1 MVKKIVMVV
10 LMPTT
15 LLANAYAA
23 SIQDSLRTTIYF
35 RPGYS
40 LLELSYRDNAAN
52 MKALTQGIQ
61 TIKGNPC
68 VQLQHIRILS
78 AASPEGNSALNKR
91 VAKRRGERLRNYLK
105 ETLVLPDS
113 IFTVSSAGED
123 WQGLAALMA
132 KEKTPWRNKALQ
144 IIRHTPEWVTR
155 NGKVVDGRKRQ
166 LQNLDGGKAWKY
178 MLDNHFYTLR
188 TGAVVVCEVKTLAD
202 EVHVDRTHA
211 EAHEGSH
218 ADLADYADESKL
230 SAAEARPEP
239 ASQQAS
245 GQPASQQPASQ
256 SPSSPPFPAIPSQVN
271 PGQEPPPSSS
281 YFALKSNLLY
291 DALLVPNLSL
301 EASIGSGW
309 TLGAGG
315 MLAWWSKDA
324 KHRYWRIY
332 GGDLEIRKYFGT
344 LAKSKPLQGHHLGI
358 YGDFLTYDFE
368 FGAKGYQSK
377 ATYAAGIK
385 YGYSHPIA
393 KRLNLDFALGIGYL
407 HSNYKTYVPK
417 DGCYVYQETKKRK
430 WLGPTQAE
438 ISLVWLLGKGNTNTK
453 GNGNGKG
460 NTNKKKGGKK

>member
-91 VAKRRGERLRNYLK
+91 VAKRRGERLRDYLK

-123 WQGLAALMA
+123 WQGLASLIA

-144 IIRHTPEWVTR
+144 IIRHTPEWITR

-188 TGAVVVCEVKTLAD
+188 TGAVVVCEVKTLA
-202 EVHVDRTHA
+202 A
-211 EAHEGSH
+211 ESTP
-218 ADLADYADESKL
+218 
-230 SAAEARPEP
+230 SAAEARLEQARSEQARLES
-239 ASQQAS
+239 ASQQS
-245 GQPASQQPASQ
+245 ASQ
-256 SPSSPPFPAIPSQVN
+256 SPSSPPFPAIPSQVH
-271 PGQEPPPSSS
+271 PSSESQAPPVAS
-281 YFALKSNLLY
+281 YFALKSNLHY

-344 LAKSKPLQGHHLGI
+344 LQVQAPAGPPPRHLRRFPHLRFRVRSQGLPEQGHLCRRHQIRLLPPDSQPPQPRLRPGNRLPPFQLQNLRAE
-358 YGDFLTYDFE
+358 GWMLRLPGNQE
-368 FGAKGYQSK
+368 AKVARPNPGRNLPGM
-377 ATYAAGIK
+377 AA
-385 YGYSHPIA
+385 
-393 KRLNLDFALGIGYL
+393 R
-407 HSNYKTYVPK
+407 
-417 DGCYVYQETKKRK
+417 QRK
-430 WLGPTQAE
+430 HQ
-438 ISLVWLLGKGNTNTK
+438 
-453 GNGNGKG
+453 
-460 NTNKKKGGKK
+460 

>member
-91 VAKRRGERLRNYLK
+91 VAKRRGERLRDYLK

-123 WQGLAALMA
+123 WQGLAALIA
-132 KEKTPWRNKALQ
+132 REKTPWRNKALQ

-188 TGAVVVCEVKTLAD
+188 TGAVVVCEVKTLA
-202 EVHVDRTHA
+202 A
-211 EAHEGSH
+211 ESTP
-218 ADLADYADESKL
+218 
-230 SAAEARPEP
+230 SAAEA
-239 ASQQAS
+239 SQEQARLE
-245 GQPASQQPASQ
+245 PASQ
-256 SPSSPPFPAIPSQVN
+256 SPSSPPFPAIPSQVH
-271 PGQEPPPSSS
+271 PESQSPPVAS

-291 DALLVPNLSL
+291 DALLIPNLSL

-315 MLAWWSKDA
+315 MFAWWSKDA

-332 GGDLEIRKYFGT
+332 GGDLEIRKYFGA
-344 LAKSKPLQGHHLGI
+344 LSKSKPLQGHHLGI

-377 ATYAAGIK
+377 ATYAAGIR
-385 YGYSHPIA
+385 YGYSHPIG

-407 HSNYKTYVPK
+407 HSNYKTYVPR

-438 ISLVWLLGKGNTNTK
+438 ISLVWLLGKGNTN
-453 GNGNGKG
+453 
-460 NTNKKKGGKK
+460 KKKGGKK

>member
-91 VAKRRGERLRNYLK
+91 VAKRRGERLRDYLK

-123 WQGLAALMA
+123 WQGLAALIA

-188 TGAVVVCEVKTLAD
+188 TGAVVVCEVKTLA
-202 EVHVDRTHA
+202 A
-211 EAHEGSH
+211 ESTP
-218 ADLADYADESKL
+218 
-230 SAAEARPEP
+230 SAAEASLEQARLES
-239 ASQQAS
+239 ASQQS
-245 GQPASQQPASQ
+245 ASQ
-256 SPSSPPFPAIPSQVN
+256 SPSSPPFPAIPSQVH
-271 PGQEPPPSSS
+271 PSSESQAPPVAS

-315 MLAWWSKDA
+315 MFAWWSKDA

-344 LAKSKPLQGHHLGI
+344 LSKSKPLQGHHLGI

-393 KRLNLDFALGIGYL
+393 NRLNLDFALGIGYL
-407 HSNYKTYVPK
+407 HSNYKTYVPR

-438 ISLVWLLGKGNTNTK
+438 ISLVWLI
-453 GNGNGKG
+453 GKG

>member
-52 MKALTQGIQ
+52 MKALTLGIQ

-91 VAKRRGERLRNYLK
+91 VAKRRGERLRDYLK

-123 WQGLAALMA
+123 WQGLAALIA
-132 KEKTPWRNKALQ
+132 REKTPWRNKALQ

-188 TGAVVVCEVKTLAD
+188 TGAVVVCEVKTLA
-202 EVHVDRTHA
+202 A
-211 EAHEGSH
+211 ESTP
-218 ADLADYADESKL
+218 
-230 SAAEARPEP
+230 SAAEASLEQARPGAHAEARSEQARPE
-239 ASQQAS
+239 
-245 GQPASQQPASQ
+245 PASQ
-256 SPSSPPFPAIPSQVN
+256 SPSSPPFPAIPSQVH
-271 PGQEPPPSSS
+271 PEPQAPPVAS

-332 GGDLEIRKYFGT
+332 GGDLEIRKYFGA
-344 LAKSKPLQGHHLGI
+344 LSKSKPLQGHHLGI

-393 KRLNLDFALGIGYL
+393 NRLNLDFSLGIGYL
-407 HSNYKTYVPK
+407 HSNYKTYVPR

-438 ISLVWLLGKGNTNTK
+438 ISLVWLLGKGNTN
-453 GNGNGKG
+453 
-460 NTNKKKGGKK
+460 KKKGGKK

>member
-91 VAKRRGERLRNYLK
+91 VAKRRGERLRDYLK

-123 WQGLAALMA
+123 WQGLASLIA

-188 TGAVVVCEVKTLAD
+188 TGAVVVCEVKTLA
-202 EVHVDRTHA
+202 A
-211 EAHEGSH
+211 ESTP
-218 ADLADYADESKL
+218 
-230 SAAEARPEP
+230 SAAEASQEQARLDS
-239 ASQQAS
+239 ASQQS
-245 GQPASQQPASQ
+245 ASQ
-256 SPSSPPFPAIPSQVN
+256 SPSSPPFPAIPSQVH
-271 PGQEPPPSSS
+271 PAPQAPPVAS

-315 MLAWWSKDA
+315 MFAWWSKDA

-344 LAKSKPLQGHHLGI
+344 LSKSKPLQGHHLGI

-393 KRLNLDFALGIGYL
+393 NRLNLDFALGIGYL
-407 HSNYKTYVPK
+407 HSNYKTYVPR

-438 ISLVWLLGKGNTNTK
+438 ISLVWLLGKGNTN
-453 GNGNGKG
+453 
-460 NTNKKKGGKK
+460 KKKGGKK

>member
-91 VAKRRGERLRNYLK
+91 VAKRRGERLRDYLK

-123 WQGLAALMA
+123 WQGLAALIA

-188 TGAVVVCEVKTLAD
+188 TGAVVVCEVKTLA
-202 EVHVDRTHA
+202 A
-211 EAHEGSH
+211 ESTP
-218 ADLADYADESKL
+218 
-230 SAAEARPEP
+230 SAAEA
-239 ASQQAS
+239 SQEQARS
-245 GQPASQQPASQ
+245 EQARLESASQ
-256 SPSSPPFPAIPSQVN
+256 SPSSPPFPAIPSQVH
-271 PGQEPPPSSS
+271 PSSESQSPPVAS

-332 GGDLEIRKYFGT
+332 GGGLEIRKYFGT
-344 LAKSKPLQGHHLGI
+344 LSKSKPLQGHHLGI

-393 KRLNLDFALGIGYL
+393 NRLNLDFALGIGYL
-407 HSNYKTYVPK
+407 HSNYKTYVPR

-438 ISLVWLLGKGNTNTK
+438 ISLVWLLGKGNTN
-453 GNGNGKG
+453 
-460 NTNKKKGGKK
+460 KKKGGKK

>member
-91 VAKRRGERLRNYLK
+91 VAKRRGERLRDYLK

-123 WQGLAALMA
+123 WQGLAALIA

-188 TGAVVVCEVKTLAD
+188 TGAVVVCEVKTLA
-202 EVHVDRTHA
+202 A
-211 EAHEGSH
+211 ESTP
-218 ADLADYADESKL
+218 
-230 SAAEARPEP
+230 SAAEARLEQASLEQARPES
-239 ASQQAS
+239 ASQQS
-245 GQPASQQPASQ
+245 ASQ
-256 SPSSPPFPAIPSQVN
+256 SPSSPPFPAIPSQVH
-271 PGQEPPPSSS
+271 PSSESQAPPVAS

-332 GGDLEIRKYFGT
+332 GGGLEIRKYFGT
-344 LAKSKPLQGHHLGI
+344 LSKSKPLQGHHLGI

-393 KRLNLDFALGIGYL
+393 NRLNLDFALGIGYL
-407 HSNYKTYVPK
+407 HSNYKTYVPR

-438 ISLVWLLGKGNTNTK
+438 ISLVWLLGKGNTN
-453 GNGNGKG
+453 
-460 NTNKKKGGKK
+460 KKKGGKK

>member
-123 WQGLAALMA
+123 WQGLAALIA

-188 TGAVVVCEVKTLAD
+188 TGAVVVCEVKTLA
-202 EVHVDRTHA
+202 A
-211 EAHEGSH
+211 ESTP
-218 ADLADYADESKL
+218 
-230 SAAEARPEP
+230 SAAEASLE
-239 ASQQAS
+239 QARTES
-245 GQPASQQPASQ
+245 ASQ
-256 SPSSPPFPAIPSQVN
+256 SPSSPPFPAIPSQVP
-271 PGQEPPPSSS
+271 PGQEPPPVAS

-344 LAKSKPLQGHHLGI
+344 LSKSKPLQGHHLGI

-393 KRLNLDFALGIGYL
+393 NRLNLDFALGIGYL
-407 HSNYKTYVPK
+407 HSNYKTYVPR

-438 ISLVWLLGKGNTNTK
+438 ISLVWLLGKGNTNSK
-453 GNGNGKG
+453 GKG

>member
-91 VAKRRGERLRNYLK
+91 VAKRRGERLRDYLK

-123 WQGLAALMA
+123 WQGLASLIA

-188 TGAVVVCEVKTLAD
+188 TGAVVVCEVKTLA
-202 EVHVDRTHA
+202 A
-211 EAHEGSH
+211 ESTP
-218 ADLADYADESKL
+218 
-230 SAAEARPEP
+230 SAAEASLE
-239 ASQQAS
+239 QARQEQARLES
-245 GQPASQQPASQ
+245 ASQ
-256 SPSSPPFPAIPSQVN
+256 SPSSPPFPAIPSQVH
-271 PGQEPPPSSS
+271 PSSESQAPPVAS

-344 LAKSKPLQGHHLGI
+344 LSKSKPLQGHHLGI

-393 KRLNLDFALGIGYL
+393 NRLNLDFALGIGYL
-407 HSNYKTYVPK
+407 HSNYKTYVPR
-417 DGCYVYQETKKRK
+417 DGCYVYQETKKQK

-438 ISLVWLLGKGNTNTK
+438 ISLVWLLGKGNTN
-453 GNGNGKG
+453 
-460 NTNKKKGGKK
+460 KKKGGKK

>member
-91 VAKRRGERLRNYLK
+91 VAKRRGERLRDYLK

-123 WQGLAALMA
+123 WQGLASLIA

-144 IIRHTPEWVTR
+144 IIRHTPEWITR

-188 TGAVVVCEVKTLAD
+188 TGAVVVCEVKTLA
-202 EVHVDRTHA
+202 A
-211 EAHEGSH
+211 ESTP
-218 ADLADYADESKL
+218 
-230 SAAEARPEP
+230 SAAEARLE
-239 ASQQAS
+239 QARS
-245 GQPASQQPASQ
+245 EQARLESASQ
-256 SPSSPPFPAIPSQVN
+256 SPSSPPFPAIPSQVH
-271 PGQEPPPSSS
+271 PSSESQAPPVAS

-344 LAKSKPLQGHHLGI
+344 LSKSKPLQGHHLGI

-393 KRLNLDFALGIGYL
+393 NRLNLDFALGIGYL
-407 HSNYKTYVPK
+407 HSNYKTYVPR
-417 DGCYVYQETKKRK
+417 DGCYVYQETKKQK

-438 ISLVWLLGKGNTNTK
+438 ISLVWLLGKGNTN
-453 GNGNGKG
+453 
-460 NTNKKKGGKK
+460 KKKGGKK

>member
-123 WQGLAALMA
+123 WQGLAALIA

-144 IIRHTPEWVTR
+144 IIRHTPEWITR

-202 EVHVDRTHA
+202 RAHADRTHA

-218 ADLADYADESKL
+218 ADFADYADESKL

-239 ASQQAS
+239 ASQQ
-245 GQPASQQPASQ
+245 QASQ
-256 SPSSPPFPAIPSQVN
+256 SPSSPPFPAIPSQVH
-271 PGQEPPPSSS
+271 PAPKSPPAAS

-291 DALLVPNLSL
+291 DALLIPNLSL

-315 MLAWWSKDA
+315 MFAWWSKDA

-393 KRLNLDFALGIGYL
+393 NRLNLDFALGIGYL
-407 HSNYKTYVPK
+407 HSNYKTYVPR

-438 ISLVWLLGKGNTNTK
+438 ISLVWLLGKGNTNSK
-453 GNGNGKG
+453 GKG

>member
-91 VAKRRGERLRNYLK
+91 VAKRRGERLRDYLK

-123 WQGLAALMA
+123 WQGLASLIA

-188 TGAVVVCEVKTLAD
+188 TGAVVVCEVKTLA
-202 EVHVDRTHA
+202 A
-211 EAHEGSH
+211 ESTP
-218 ADLADYADESKL
+218 
-230 SAAEARPEP
+230 SAAEARQEQARPES
-239 ASQQAS
+239 ASQQS
-245 GQPASQQPASQ
+245 ASQ
-256 SPSSPPFPAIPSQVN
+256 SPSSPPFPAIPSQVH
-271 PGQEPPPSSS
+271 PSSEPQAPSVAS

-291 DALLVPNLSL
+291 DALLIPNLSL

-344 LAKSKPLQGHHLGI
+344 LSKSKPLQGHHLGI

-393 KRLNLDFALGIGYL
+393 NRLNLDFALGIGYL

-438 ISLVWLLGKGNTNTK
+438 ISLVWLLGKGNTN
-453 GNGNGKG
+453 
-460 NTNKKKGGKK
+460 KKKGGKK

>member
-91 VAKRRGERLRNYLK
+91 VAKRRGERLRDYLK

-123 WQGLAALMA
+123 WQGLAALIA

-188 TGAVVVCEVKTLAD
+188 TGAVVVCEVKTLA
-202 EVHVDRTHA
+202 A
-211 EAHEGSH
+211 ESTP
-218 ADLADYADESKL
+218 
-230 SAAEARPEP
+230 SAAEARQEQAHPES
-239 ASQQAS
+239 ASQQS
-245 GQPASQQPASQ
+245 ASQ
-256 SPSSPPFPAIPSQVN
+256 SPSSPPFPAIPSQVH
-271 PGQEPPPSSS
+271 PSSESQAPPVAS

-344 LAKSKPLQGHHLGI
+344 LSKSKPLQGHHLGI

-393 KRLNLDFALGIGYL
+393 NRLNLDFALGIGYL
-407 HSNYKTYVPK
+407 HSNYKTYVPR

-438 ISLVWLLGKGNTNTK
+438 ISLVWLLGKGNTN
-453 GNGNGKG
+453 
-460 NTNKKKGGKK
+460 KKKGGKK

>member
-1 MVKKIVMVV
+1 MVV

-91 VAKRRGERLRNYLK
+91 VAKRRGERLRDYLK

-123 WQGLAALMA
+123 WQGLASLIA

-144 IIRHTPEWVTR
+144 IIRHTPEWITR

-188 TGAVVVCEVKTLAD
+188 TGAIVVCEVKTLAD
-202 EVHVDRTHA
+202 EVHADRTHA

-218 ADLADYADESKL
+218 ADFADFADESKL

-239 ASQQAS
+239 ASQQSA
-245 GQPASQQPASQ
+245 
-256 SPSSPPFPAIPSQVN
+256 
-271 PGQEPPPSSS
+271 S

-332 GGDLEIRKYFGT
+332 GGDLEIRKYFGA
-344 LAKSKPLQGHHLGI
+344 LSKSKPLQGHHLGI

-393 KRLNLDFALGIGYL
+393 NRLNLDFALGIGYL
-407 HSNYKTYVPK
+407 HSNYKTYVPR

-438 ISLVWLLGKGNTNTK
+438 ISLVWLLGKGNTN
-453 GNGNGKG
+453 
-460 NTNKKKGGKK
+460 KKKGGKK

>member
-123 WQGLAALMA
+123 WQGLAALIA

-188 TGAVVVCEVKTLAD
+188 TGAIVVCEVKTLAD
-202 EVHVDRTHA
+202 ESTP
-211 EAHEGSH
+211 
-218 ADLADYADESKL
+218 
-230 SAAEARPEP
+230 SAAEARLEQASSEQARLES
-239 ASQQAS
+239 ASQQS
-245 GQPASQQPASQ
+245 ASQ
-256 SPSSPPFPAIPSQVN
+256 SPSSPPFPAIPSQVH
-271 PGQEPPPSSS
+271 PESQPPPVAS

-393 KRLNLDFALGIGYL
+393 NRLNLDFALGIGYL
-407 HSNYKTYVPK
+407 HSNYKTYVPR
-417 DGCYVYQETKKRK
+417 DGCYVYQETKKQK

-438 ISLVWLLGKGNTNTK
+438 ISLVWLLGKGNTN
-453 GNGNGKG
+453 
-460 NTNKKKGGKK
+460 KKKGGKK

>member
-1 MVKKIVMVV
+1 MVV

-91 VAKRRGERLRNYLK
+91 VAKRRGERLRDYLK

-123 WQGLAALMA
+123 WQGLASLIA

-188 TGAVVVCEVKTLAD
+188 TGAVVVCEVKTLA
-202 EVHVDRTHA
+202 A
-211 EAHEGSH
+211 ESTP
-218 ADLADYADESKL
+218 
-230 SAAEARPEP
+230 SAAEASLEQARSEQARLES
-239 ASQQAS
+239 ASQQSAP
-245 GQPASQQPASQ
+245 QA
-256 SPSSPPFPAIPSQVN
+256 PPGA
-271 PGQEPPPSSS
+271 S

-393 KRLNLDFALGIGYL
+393 NRLNLDFALGIGYL
-407 HSNYKTYVPK
+407 HSNYKTYVPR

-438 ISLVWLLGKGNTNTK
+438 ISLVWLLGKGNTN
-453 GNGNGKG
+453 
-460 NTNKKKGGKK
+460 KKKGGKK

>member
-1 MVKKIVMVV
+1 MVV

-91 VAKRRGERLRNYLK
+91 VAKRRGERLRDYLK

-123 WQGLAALMA
+123 WQGLAALIA

-188 TGAVVVCEVKTLAD
+188 TGAVVVCEVKTLA
-202 EVHVDRTHA
+202 A
-211 EAHEGSH
+211 ESTP
-218 ADLADYADESKL
+218 
-230 SAAEARPEP
+230 SAAEASQEQARPEP
-239 ASQQAS
+239 ASQQS
-245 GQPASQQPASQ
+245 ASQ
-256 SPSSPPFPAIPSQVN
+256 SPSSPPFPAIPSQVH
-271 PGQEPPPSSS
+271 PSSESQAPPVAS

-315 MLAWWSKDA
+315 MFAWWSKDA

-332 GGDLEIRKYFGT
+332 GGGLEIRKYFGT
-344 LAKSKPLQGHHLGI
+344 LSKSKPLQGHHLGI

-393 KRLNLDFALGIGYL
+393 NRLNLDFALGIGYL
-407 HSNYKTYVPK
+407 HSNYKTYVPR

-438 ISLVWLLGKGNTNTK
+438 ISLVWLLGKGNTN
-453 GNGNGKG
+453 
-460 NTNKKKGGKK
+460 KKKGGKK

>member
-1 MVKKIVMVV
+1 MVV

-23 SIQDSLRTTIYF
+23 SVQDSLRTTIYF

-91 VAKRRGERLRNYLK
+91 VAKRRGERLRDYLK

-123 WQGLAALMA
+123 WQGLASLIA

-188 TGAVVVCEVKTLAD
+188 TGAVVVCEVKTLA
-202 EVHVDRTHA
+202 A
-211 EAHEGSH
+211 ESTP
-218 ADLADYADESKL
+218 
-230 SAAEARPEP
+230 SAAEARLDQARPEP
-239 ASQQAS
+239 ASQQQAS
-245 GQPASQQPASQ
+245 LSPA
-256 SPSSPPFPAIPSQVN
+256 SPPFPAIPSQVN
-271 PGQEPPPSSS
+271 PAQESPPVAS

-315 MLAWWSKDA
+315 MFAWWSKDA

-344 LAKSKPLQGHHLGI
+344 LSKSKSLQGHHLGI

-393 KRLNLDFALGIGYL
+393 NRLNLDFALGIGYL
-407 HSNYKTYVPK
+407 HSNYKTYVPR

-438 ISLVWLLGKGNTNTK
+438 ISLVWLLGKGNTN
-453 GNGNGKG
+453 
-460 NTNKKKGGKK
+460 KKKGGKK

>member
-1 MVKKIVMVV
+1 MVV

-91 VAKRRGERLRNYLK
+91 VAKRRGERLRDYLK

-123 WQGLAALMA
+123 WQGLAALIA

-188 TGAVVVCEVKTLAD
+188 TGAVVVCEVKTLA
-202 EVHVDRTHA
+202 A
-211 EAHEGSH
+211 ESTP
-218 ADLADYADESKL
+218 
-230 SAAEARPEP
+230 SAAEASLEQARPGAHAE
-239 ASQQAS
+239 ASSEQARLE
-245 GQPASQQPASQ
+245 PASQ
-256 SPSSPPFPAIPSQVN
+256 SPSSPPFPAIPSQVH
-271 PGQEPPPSSS
+271 PESQPPPVAS

-301 EASIGSGW
+301 EASISGGW
-309 TLGAGG
+309 TLAAGG
-315 MLAWWSKDA
+315 MFAWWSKDA

-332 GGDLEIRKYFGT
+332 GGGLEIRKYFGT
-344 LAKSKPLQGHHLGI
+344 LSKSKPLQGHHLGI

-393 KRLNLDFALGIGYL
+393 NRLNLDFALGIGYL
-407 HSNYKTYVPK
+407 HSNYKTYVPR

-438 ISLVWLLGKGNTNTK
+438 ISLVWLLGKGNTN
-453 GNGNGKG
+453 
-460 NTNKKKGGKK
+460 KKKGGKK

>member
-1 MVKKIVMVV
+1 MVV

-91 VAKRRGERLRNYLK
+91 VAKRRGERLRDYLK

-123 WQGLAALMA
+123 WQGLASLIA

-188 TGAVVVCEVKTLAD
+188 TGAVVVCEVKTLA
-202 EVHVDRTHA
+202 A
-211 EAHEGSH
+211 ESTP
-218 ADLADYADESKL
+218 
-230 SAAEARPEP
+230 SAAEASLEQARPGAHAEARSES
-239 ASQQAS
+239 ASQQS
-245 GQPASQQPASQ
+245 ASQ
-256 SPSSPPFPAIPSQVN
+256 SPSSPPFPAIPSQVH
-271 PGQEPPPSSS
+271 PSSESQAPSVAS
-281 YFALKSNLLY
+281 YLALKSNLLY

-301 EASIGSGW
+301 EASISGGW

-315 MLAWWSKDA
+315 MFAWWSKDA

-344 LAKSKPLQGHHLGI
+344 LSKSKPLQGHHLGI

-393 KRLNLDFALGIGYL
+393 NRLNLDFALGIGYL
-407 HSNYKTYVPK
+407 HSNYKTYVPR

-438 ISLVWLLGKGNTNTK
+438 ISLVWLLGKGNTN
-453 GNGNGKG
+453 
-460 NTNKKKGGKK
+460 KKKGGKK

>member
-91 VAKRRGERLRNYLK
+91 VAKRRGERLRDYLK

-123 WQGLAALMA
+123 WQGLAALIA

-188 TGAVVVCEVKTLAD
+188 TGAVVVCEIKTLA
-202 EVHVDRTHA
+202 A
-211 EAHEGSH
+211 ESTP
-218 ADLADYADESKL
+218 
-230 SAAEARPEP
+230 SAAEARLEQARPES
-239 ASQQAS
+239 ASQQS
-245 GQPASQQPASQ
+245 ASQ
-256 SPSSPPFPAIPSQVN
+256 SPSSPPFPAIPSQVH
-271 PGQEPPPSSS
+271 PSSESQAPPVAS

-344 LAKSKPLQGHHLGI
+344 LSKSKPLQGHHLGI
-358 YGDFLTYDFE
+358 YGEFLTYDFE

-393 KRLNLDFALGIGYL
+393 NRLNLDFALGIGYL
-407 HSNYKTYVPK
+407 HSNYKTYVPR

-438 ISLVWLLGKGNTNTK
+438 ISLVWLLGKGNTN
-453 GNGNGKG
+453 
-460 NTNKKKGGKK
+460 KKKGGKK

>member
-91 VAKRRGERLRNYLK
+91 VAKRRGERLRDYLK

-123 WQGLAALMA
+123 WQGLAALIA

-188 TGAVVVCEVKTLAD
+188 TGAVVVCEVKTLA
-202 EVHVDRTHA
+202 A
-211 EAHEGSH
+211 ESTP
-218 ADLADYADESKL
+218 
-230 SAAEARPEP
+230 SAAEASLEQARLDS
-239 ASQQAS
+239 ASQQS
-245 GQPASQQPASQ
+245 ASQ
-256 SPSSPPFPAIPSQVN
+256 SPASPPFPAIPSQVH

-315 MLAWWSKDA
+315 MFAWWSKDA

-344 LAKSKPLQGHHLGI
+344 LSKSKPLQGHHLGI

-393 KRLNLDFALGIGYL
+393 NRLNLDFALGIGYL

-417 DGCYVYQETKKRK
+417 DGCYVYQETKKLK

-453 GNGNGKG
+453 GNGNGKR
-460 NTNKKKGGKK
+460 NSNKKKGGKK

>member
-91 VAKRRGERLRNYLK
+91 VAKRRGERLRDYLK

-123 WQGLAALMA
+123 WQGLASLIA

-188 TGAVVVCEVKTLAD
+188 TGAVVVCEVKTLA
-202 EVHVDRTHA
+202 A
-211 EAHEGSH
+211 ESTP
-218 ADLADYADESKL
+218 
-230 SAAEARPEP
+230 SAAEASLE
-239 ASQQAS
+239 QARS
-245 GQPASQQPASQ
+245 EQARLESASQ
-256 SPSSPPFPAIPSQVN
+256 SPSSPPFPAIPSQVH
-271 PGQEPPPSSS
+271 PSSESQAPPVAS

-344 LAKSKPLQGHHLGI
+344 LSKSKPLQGHHLGI

-393 KRLNLDFALGIGYL
+393 NRLNLDFALGIGYL
-407 HSNYKTYVPK
+407 HSNYKTYVPR

-438 ISLVWLLGKGNTNTK
+438 ISLVWLLGKGNTN
-453 GNGNGKG
+453 N
-460 NTNKKKGGKK
+460 KKGGKK

>member
-1 MVKKIVMVV
+1 MVV

-91 VAKRRGERLRNYLK
+91 VAKRRGERLRDYLK

-123 WQGLAALMA
+123 WQGLASLIAR
-132 KEKTPWRNKALQ
+132 EKTPWRNKALQ

-188 TGAVVVCEVKTLAD
+188 TGAVVVCEVKTLA
-202 EVHVDRTHA
+202 A
-211 EAHEGSH
+211 ESTP
-218 ADLADYADESKL
+218 
-230 SAAEARPEP
+230 SAAEARLEQARPES
-239 ASQQAS
+239 ASQQ
-245 GQPASQQPASQ
+245 QASQ
-256 SPSSPPFPAIPSQVN
+256 SPSSPPFPAIPSQVH
-271 PGQEPPPSSS
+271 PEPQSPPVAS

-315 MLAWWSKDA
+315 MFAWWSKDA

-332 GGDLEIRKYFGT
+332 GGGLEIRKYFGT
-344 LAKSKPLQGHHLGI
+344 LSKSKPLQGHHLGI

-393 KRLNLDFALGIGYL
+393 NRLNLDFALGIGYL
-407 HSNYKTYVPK
+407 HSNYKTYVPR

-438 ISLVWLLGKGNTNTK
+438 ISLVWLLGKGNTN
-453 GNGNGKG
+453 N
-460 NTNKKKGGKK
+460 KKGGKK

>member
-91 VAKRRGERLRNYLK
+91 VAKRRGERLRDYLK

-123 WQGLAALMA
+123 WQGLAALIA

-188 TGAVVVCEVKTLAD
+188 TGAIVVCEVKTLAD
-202 EVHVDRTHA
+202 EARPEQA
-211 EAHEGSH
+211 RLEQ
-218 ADLADYADESKL
+218 
-230 SAAEARPEP
+230 ARPEP
-239 ASQQAS
+239 ASL
-245 GQPASQQPASQ
+245 

-271 PGQEPPPSSS
+271 PAQEPPPAAS
-281 YFALKSNLLY
+281 YLALKSNLLY

-301 EASIGSGW
+301 EASISGGW
-309 TLGAGG
+309 TLAAGG
-315 MLAWWSKDA
+315 MFAWWSKDV

-344 LAKSKPLQGHHLGI
+344 LSKSKPLQGHHLGI

-385 YGYSHPIA
+385 YGYTHPIA
-393 KRLNLDFALGIGYL
+393 NRLNLDFALGIGYL

-417 DGCYVYQETKKRK
+417 DGCYVYQETKKLK

-453 GNGNGKG
+453 GNGKG

>member
-15 LLANAYAA
+15 LWANAYAA

-91 VAKRRGERLRNYLK
+91 VAKRRGERLRDYLK

-123 WQGLAALMA
+123 WQGLAALIA

-188 TGAVVVCEVKTLAD
+188 TGAVVVCEVKTLA
-202 EVHVDRTHA
+202 A
-211 EAHEGSH
+211 ESTP
-218 ADLADYADESKL
+218 
-230 SAAEARPEP
+230 SAAEASQEQACLEQAHPGAHAEANSEQARPES
-239 ASQQAS
+239 ASQHPSPQA
-245 GQPASQQPASQ
+245 
-256 SPSSPPFPAIPSQVN
+256 PPVA
-271 PGQEPPPSSS
+271 S

-344 LAKSKPLQGHHLGI
+344 LSKSKPLQGHHLGI

-393 KRLNLDFALGIGYL
+393 NRLNLDFALGIGYL
-407 HSNYKTYVPK
+407 HSNYKTYVPR

-430 WLGPTQAE
+430 WLGPYQAE
-438 ISLVWLLGKGNTNTK
+438 ISLVWLLGKGNTNSK
-453 GNGNGKG
+453 GKG

>member
-91 VAKRRGERLRNYLK
+91 VAKRRGERLRDYLK

-123 WQGLAALMA
+123 WQGLAALIA
-132 KEKTPWRNKALQ
+132 REKTPWRNKALQ

-202 EVHVDRTHA
+202 EVHADRTHA

-218 ADLADYADESKL
+218 ADFADYADESKL
-230 SAAEARPEP
+230 SAAEARPE
-239 ASQQAS
+239 S
-245 GQPASQQPASQ
+245 ASQ
-256 SPSSPPFPAIPSQVN
+256 SPSSPPFPAIPSQVH
-271 PGQEPPPSSS
+271 PEQEPPPGAS
-281 YFALKSNLLY
+281 YLALKSNLLY
-291 DALLVPNLSL
+291 DALLIPNLSL
-301 EASIGSGW
+301 EASISGGW

-315 MLAWWSKDA
+315 MFAWWSKDA

-393 KRLNLDFALGIGYL
+393 NRLNLDFALGIGYL
-407 HSNYKTYVPK
+407 HSNYKTYVPR

-438 ISLVWLLGKGNTNTK
+438 ISLVWLLGKGNTN
-453 GNGNGKG
+453 
-460 NTNKKKGGKK
+460 KKKGGKK

>member
-91 VAKRRGERLRNYLK
+91 VAKRRGERLRDYLK

-123 WQGLAALMA
+123 WQGLAALIA

-144 IIRHTPEWVTR
+144 IIRHTPEWIIR

-188 TGAVVVCEVKTLAD
+188 TGAVVVCEVKTLA
-202 EVHVDRTHA
+202 A
-211 EAHEGSH
+211 ESTP
-218 ADLADYADESKL
+218 
-230 SAAEARPEP
+230 SAAEARLEQARLES
-239 ASQQAS
+239 ASQQS
-245 GQPASQQPASQ
+245 ASQ
-256 SPSSPPFPAIPSQVN
+256 SPSSPPFPAIPSQVH
-271 PGQEPPPSSS
+271 PEQESPPVAS

-344 LAKSKPLQGHHLGI
+344 LSKSKPLQGHHLGI

-393 KRLNLDFALGIGYL
+393 NRLNLDFALGIGYL
-407 HSNYKTYVPK
+407 HSNYKTYVPR

-438 ISLVWLLGKGNTNTK
+438 ISLVWLLGKGNTN
-453 GNGNGKG
+453 
-460 NTNKKKGGKK
+460 KKKGGKK

>member
-1 MVKKIVMVV
+1 MVV

-91 VAKRRGERLRNYLK
+91 VAKRRGERLRDYLK

-123 WQGLAALMA
+123 WQGLASLIA

-188 TGAVVVCEVKTLAD
+188 TGAVVVCEVKTLA
-202 EVHVDRTHA
+202 A
-211 EAHEGSH
+211 ESTP
-218 ADLADYADESKL
+218 
-230 SAAEARPEP
+230 SAAEASLEQARPGAHAEARSES
-239 ASQQAS
+239 ASQQS
-245 GQPASQQPASQ
+245 ASQ
-256 SPSSPPFPAIPSQVN
+256 SPSSPPFPAIPSQVH
-271 PGQEPPPSSS
+271 PSSESQAPSVAS
-281 YFALKSNLLY
+281 YLALKSNLLY

-344 LAKSKPLQGHHLGI
+344 LSKSKPLQGHHLGI

-393 KRLNLDFALGIGYL
+393 NRLNLDFALGIGYL
-407 HSNYKTYVPK
+407 HSNYKTYVPR

-438 ISLVWLLGKGNTNTK
+438 ISLVWLLGKGNTN
-453 GNGNGKG
+453 
-460 NTNKKKGGKK
+460 KKKGGKK

>member
-15 LLANAYAA
+15 LLANACAA

-91 VAKRRGERLRNYLK
+91 VAKRRGERLRDYLK

-123 WQGLAALMA
+123 WQGLAALIA

-188 TGAVVVCEVKTLAD
+188 TGAVVVCEVKTLA
-202 EVHVDRTHA
+202 A
-211 EAHEGSH
+211 ESTP
-218 ADLADYADESKL
+218 
-230 SAAEARPEP
+230 SAAEARLE
-239 ASQQAS
+239 QARS
-245 GQPASQQPASQ
+245 EQASQ
-256 SPSSPPFPAIPSQVN
+256 SPSSPPSPAIPSQVH
-271 PGQEPPPSSS
+271 PSSESQPPPSSS

-301 EASIGSGW
+301 EASISGGW

-315 MLAWWSKDA
+315 MFAWWSKDA

-344 LAKSKPLQGHHLGI
+344 LSKSKPLQGHHLGI

-417 DGCYVYQETKKRK
+417 DGCYVYQETKKLK

-438 ISLVWLLGKGNTNTK
+438 ISLVWLLGKGNTN
-453 GNGNGKG
+453 
-460 NTNKKKGGKK
+460 KKKGGKK

>member
-91 VAKRRGERLRNYLK
+91 VAKRRGERLRDYLK

-123 WQGLAALMA
+123 WQGLASLIA

-188 TGAVVVCEVKTLAD
+188 TGAVVVCEVKTLA
-202 EVHVDRTHA
+202 A
-211 EAHEGSH
+211 ESTP
-218 ADLADYADESKL
+218 
-230 SAAEARPEP
+230 SAAEARLEQARLES
-239 ASQQAS
+239 ASQQS
-245 GQPASQQPASQ
+245 ASQ
-256 SPSSPPFPAIPSQVN
+256 SPSSPPFPATPS
-271 PGQEPPPSSS
+271 PAHPSSESQAPPVAS

-315 MLAWWSKDA
+315 MFAWWSKDA

-344 LAKSKPLQGHHLGI
+344 LSKSKPLQGHHLGI

-407 HSNYKTYVPK
+407 HSNYKTYVPR

-438 ISLVWLLGKGNTNTK
+438 ISLVWLLGKGNTN
-453 GNGNGKG
+453 
-460 NTNKKKGGKK
+460 KKKGGKK

>member
-15 LLANAYAA
+15 LWANAYAA

-91 VAKRRGERLRNYLK
+91 VAKRRGERLRDYLK

-123 WQGLAALMA
+123 WQGLASLIAR
-132 KEKTPWRNKALQ
+132 EKTPWRNKALQ

-188 TGAVVVCEVKTLAD
+188 TGAVVVCEVKTLA
-202 EVHVDRTHA
+202 A
-211 EAHEGSH
+211 ESTP
-218 ADLADYADESKL
+218 
-230 SAAEARPEP
+230 SAAEARLEQAHPGAHAEASSEQARLEP
-239 ASQQAS
+239 ASQQSA
-245 GQPASQQPASQ
+245 PQ
-256 SPSSPPFPAIPSQVN
+256 SPPVA
-271 PGQEPPPSSS
+271 S

-344 LAKSKPLQGHHLGI
+344 LSKSKPLQGHHLGI

-393 KRLNLDFALGIGYL
+393 NRLNLDFALGIGYL
-407 HSNYKTYVPK
+407 HSNYKTYVPR
-417 DGCYVYQETKKRK
+417 DGCYVFQETKKRK

-438 ISLVWLLGKGNTNTK
+438 ISLVWLIGKGNTN
-453 GNGNGKG
+453 N
-460 NTNKKKGGKK
+460 KKGGKK

>member
-1 MVKKIVMVV
+1 MVV

-91 VAKRRGERLRNYLK
+91 VAKRRGERLRDYLK

-123 WQGLAALMA
+123 WQGLAALIA

-188 TGAVVVCEVKTLAD
+188 TGAVVVCEVKTLA
-202 EVHVDRTHA
+202 A
-211 EAHEGSH
+211 ESTP
-218 ADLADYADESKL
+218 
-230 SAAEARPEP
+230 SAAEASLE
-239 ASQQAS
+239 QARS
-245 GQPASQQPASQ
+245 EQARLESASQ
-256 SPSSPPFPAIPSQVN
+256 SPSSPPFPAIPSQVH
-271 PGQEPPPSSS
+271 PESQAPPVAS

-344 LAKSKPLQGHHLGI
+344 LSKSKPLQGHHLGI

-393 KRLNLDFALGIGYL
+393 NRLNLDFALGIGYL
-407 HSNYKTYVPK
+407 HSNYKTYVPR

-438 ISLVWLLGKGNTNTK
+438 ISLVWLLGKGNTN
-453 GNGNGKG
+453 
-460 NTNKKKGGKK
+460 KKKGGKK

>member
-91 VAKRRGERLRNYLK
+91 VAKRRGERLRDYLK

-123 WQGLAALMA
+123 WQGLAALIA

-188 TGAVVVCEVKTLAD
+188 TGAVVVCEVKTLA
-202 EVHVDRTHA
+202 A
-211 EAHEGSH
+211 ESTP
-218 ADLADYADESKL
+218 
-230 SAAEARPEP
+230 SAAEARLE
-239 ASQQAS
+239 QAS
-245 GQPASQQPASQ
+245 LGAHVEARSEQARLESASQ
-256 SPSSPPFPAIPSQVN
+256 SPSSPPFPAIPSQV
-271 PGQEPPPSSS
+271 PRLPHPS
-281 YFALKSNLLY
+281 L
-291 DALLVPNLSL
+291 
-301 EASIGSGW
+301 
-309 TLGAGG
+309 
-315 MLAWWSKDA
+315 
-324 KHRYWRIY
+324 
-332 GGDLEIRKYFGT
+332 
-344 LAKSKPLQGHHLGI
+344 
-358 YGDFLTYDFE
+358 FLP
-368 FGAKGYQSK
+368 S
-377 ATYAAGIK
+377 
-385 YGYSHPIA
+385 
-393 KRLNLDFALGIGYL
+393 RN
-407 HSNYKTYVPK
+407 
-417 DGCYVYQETKKRK
+417 R
-430 WLGPTQAE
+430 
-438 ISLVWLLGKGNTNTK
+438 
-453 GNGNGKG
+453 
-460 NTNKKKGGKK
+460 

>member
-91 VAKRRGERLRNYLK
+91 VAKRRGERLRDYLK

-123 WQGLAALMA
+123 WQGLASLIA

-188 TGAVVVCEVKTLAD
+188 TGAVVVCEVKTLA
-202 EVHVDRTHA
+202 A
-211 EAHEGSH
+211 ESTP
-218 ADLADYADESKL
+218 
-230 SAAEARPEP
+230 SAAEARLEQARPEP
-239 ASQQAS
+239 ASQQQAS
-245 GQPASQQPASQ
+245 GQPASQQSASQ

-271 PGQEPPPSSS
+271 PAQEPPPVAS

-393 KRLNLDFALGIGYL
+393 NRLNLDFALGIGYL
-407 HSNYKTYVPK
+407 HSNYKTYVPR

-438 ISLVWLLGKGNTNTK
+438 ISLVWLLGKGNTN
-453 GNGNGKG
+453 
-460 NTNKKKGGKK
+460 KKKGGKK

>member
-61 TIKGNPC
+61 TIKDNPC

-91 VAKRRGERLRNYLK
+91 VAKRRGERLRDYLK

-123 WQGLAALMA
+123 WQGLAALIA

-188 TGAVVVCEVKTLAD
+188 TGAVVVCEVKTLAA
-202 EVHVDRTHA
+202 ESTPSAA
-211 EAHEGSH
+211 EASLEQARPGAH
-218 ADLADYADESKL
+218 
-230 SAAEARPEP
+230 AEARPE
-239 ASQQAS
+239 
-245 GQPASQQPASQ
+245 PASQ
-256 SPSSPPFPAIPSQVN
+256 SPSSPPFPAIPSQVH
-271 PGQEPPPSSS
+271 PSSESQAPPVAS

-344 LAKSKPLQGHHLGI
+344 LSKSKPLQGHHLGI

-393 KRLNLDFALGIGYL
+393 NRLNLDFALGIGYL
-407 HSNYKTYVPK
+407 HSNYKTYVPR

-438 ISLVWLLGKGNTNTK
+438 ISLVWLLGKGNTN
-453 GNGNGKG
+453 
-460 NTNKKKGGKK
+460 KKKGGKK

>member
-91 VAKRRGERLRNYLK
+91 VAKRRGERLRDYLK

-123 WQGLAALMA
+123 WQGLAALIA

-144 IIRHTPEWVTR
+144 IIRHTPEWITR

-188 TGAVVVCEVKTLAD
+188 TGAVVVCKIKTLA
-202 EVHVDRTHA
+202 A
-211 EAHEGSH
+211 ESTP
-218 ADLADYADESKL
+218 
-230 SAAEARPEP
+230 SAAEARLE
-239 ASQQAS
+239 QARPDS
-245 GQPASQQPASQ
+245 ASQ
-256 SPSSPPFPAIPSQVN
+256 SPSSPPFPAIPSQVH
-271 PGQEPPPSSS
+271 PSSESQSPPVAS

-291 DALLVPNLSL
+291 DALLIPNLSL

-315 MLAWWSKDA
+315 MFAWWSKDA

-332 GGDLEIRKYFGT
+332 GGGLEIRKYFGT
-344 LAKSKPLQGHHLGI
+344 LSKSKPLQGHHLGI

-393 KRLNLDFALGIGYL
+393 NRLNLDFALGIGYL
-407 HSNYKTYVPK
+407 HSNYKTYVPR
-417 DGCYVYQETKKRK
+417 DGCYVYQETKKQK

-438 ISLVWLLGKGNTNTK
+438 ISLVWLLGKGNTN
-453 GNGNGKG
+453 
-460 NTNKKKGGKK
+460 KKKGGKK

>member
-52 MKALTQGIQ
+52 MKALTLGIQ

-91 VAKRRGERLRNYLK
+91 VAKRRGERLRDYLK

-123 WQGLAALMA
+123 WQGLASLIA

-188 TGAVVVCEVKTLAD
+188 TGAVVVCEVKTLA
-202 EVHVDRTHA
+202 A
-211 EAHEGSH
+211 ESTP
-218 ADLADYADESKL
+218 
-230 SAAEARPEP
+230 SAAEARQEQAHQEQARPES
-239 ASQQAS
+239 ASQQS
-245 GQPASQQPASQ
+245 ASQ
-256 SPSSPPFPAIPSQVN
+256 SPSSPPFPAIPSQVH
-271 PGQEPPPSSS
+271 PEQEPPPVAS

-315 MLAWWSKDA
+315 MFAWWSKDA

-344 LAKSKPLQGHHLGI
+344 LSKSKPLQGHHLGI

-393 KRLNLDFALGIGYL
+393 NRLNLDFALGIGYL
-407 HSNYKTYVPK
+407 HSNYKTYVPR

-438 ISLVWLLGKGNTNTK
+438 ISLVWLLGKGNTN
-453 GNGNGKG
+453 
-460 NTNKKKGGKK
+460 KKKGGKK

>member
-91 VAKRRGERLRNYLK
+91 VAKRRGERLRDYLK

-123 WQGLAALMA
+123 WQGLAALIA

-188 TGAVVVCEVKTLAD
+188 TGAVVVCEVKTLA
-202 EVHVDRTHA
+202 A
-211 EAHEGSH
+211 ESTP
-218 ADLADYADESKL
+218 
-230 SAAEARPEP
+230 SAAEARLEQARPEP
-239 ASQQAS
+239 ASQQS
-245 GQPASQQPASQ
+245 ASQ
-256 SPSSPPFPAIPSQVN
+256 SPSSPPFPAIPSQVH
-271 PGQEPPPSSS
+271 PEPQPPPVAS

-291 DALLVPNLSL
+291 DALLIPNLSL

-315 MLAWWSKDA
+315 MFAWWSKDA

-332 GGDLEIRKYFGT
+332 GGGLEIRKYFGT
-344 LAKSKPLQGHHLGI
+344 LSKSKPLQGHHLGI

-393 KRLNLDFALGIGYL
+393 NRLNLDFALGIGYL
-407 HSNYKTYVPK
+407 HSNYKTYVPR
-417 DGCYVYQETKKRK
+417 DGCYVYQETKKQK

-438 ISLVWLLGKGNTNTK
+438 ISLVWLLGKGNTN
-453 GNGNGKG
+453 
-460 NTNKKKGGKK
+460 KKKGGKK